1 MGMHNYDDLD
11 PIEEVLNQTSKL
23 QFKSPARVTY
33 DRFPYDVD
41 YRMVYTDLRKG
52 VHRSFR
58 PNRPGDW
65 GMKLII
71 QCFKHHLLGRRRVLD
86 LGTGVGWPAYWIE
99 DTVDSVVAV
108 DGSLEMIRLAKLA
121 RKRWPKSKLKLVC
134 ASGDAL
140 PFPDGSFDAV
150 IMDTVLEFTQDPSQV
165 LQEIQRV
172 LQPSGIVISKSTNWR
187 IAFKRAFGGFK
198 GGRRVLYLD
207 SEAKTFS
214 IKGKQVFKYR
224 RCLSSPPT
232 RTYIFCWI

>member
-108 DGSLEMIRLAKLA
+108 DGSLEMIR
-121 RKRWPKSKLKLVC
+121 
-134 ASGDAL
+134 
-140 PFPDGSFDAV
+140 
-150 IMDTVLEFTQDPSQV
+150 PS
-165 LQEIQRV
+165 
-172 LQPSGIVISKSTNWR
+172 
-187 IAFKRAFGGFK
+187 
-198 GGRRVLYLD
+198 
-207 SEAKTFS
+207 
-214 IKGKQVFKYR
+214 
-224 RCLSSPPT
+224 
-232 RTYIFCWI
+232 